1 MTTPARWQPAD
12 DAEGLP
18 FARALTRRTMM
29 PYYTRYELLWRDED
43 YDAGWSWREN
53 YLLMGPDG
61 PLGYISLTQD
71 PRALYIREF
80 HLIDTARRQGQGTAA
95 LKEAFELAARRGLSA
110 VRLTV
115 FKGNPAQRLYERQ
128 GFAVVGEDGCFWRM
142 ERNVE
147 TTVSG
152 DRIGT
157 RTAWRAG

>member
-12 DAEGLP
+12 DADGLP

-29 PYYTRYELLWRDED
+29 PYYTHHGLLWRDED

-53 YLLMGPDG
+53 YLLIGADG

-80 HLIDTARRQGQGTAA
+80 HLVDAARGQGQGTAVLA
-95 LKEAFELAARRGLSA
+95 DAIDLAAQRRLTA

-115 FKGNPAQRLYERQ
+115 FKDNPAQRLYQRL
-128 GFAVVGEDGCFWRM
+128 GFAVVGEEGCFWRM
-142 ERNVE
+142 ECSVPARA
-147 TTVSG
+147 SG
-152 DRIGT
+152 GCTGT